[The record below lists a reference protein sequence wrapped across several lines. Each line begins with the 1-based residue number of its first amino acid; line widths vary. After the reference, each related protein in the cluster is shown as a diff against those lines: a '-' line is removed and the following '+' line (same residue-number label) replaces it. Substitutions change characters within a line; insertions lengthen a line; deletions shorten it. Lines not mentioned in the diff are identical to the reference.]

1 VSKDIER
8 ILVVD
13 DEPNLRKVLDTL
25 LTRSGFE
32 VETAGDGKEGMNVLQ
47 GGGID
52 LLMTDIRMP
61 RMDGL
66 ELLSWCRTEQ
76 PDVPVI
82 VITAHGTVDTA
93 VQAMKDGAFDFV
105 TKPFDSGQLVRTVR
119 KALDQAKAMRSLLH
133 AGADPAQIK
142 ILGNSDAAN
151 ELRSWIDKV
160 ADLPA
165 NILLLGEAGTGH
177 EVVAQAVHEAS
188 TRRDGPFVKINC
200 GAIPDDWV
208 ESELFGHETD
218 AIAGAVSPRPGRFE
232 LADGGTLFLDEIDK
246 LPKSAQSRI
255 VQVLEEKSVT
265 RLGSLNANPVDLRLI
280 AGSMQD
286 LEALAR
292 SGEFREDL
300 LYALNVASH
309 KLRPLRDRL
318 EDLLT
323 VVQYYIARFNGH
335 LGRHVGGVSPEA
347 LSRLLAYAWPGNV
360 RELENVVER
369 AMLFADA
376 DELSVAHL
384 PDSLG
389 DHDDSPIGNFDSGM
403 KSIVRRATARIERE
417 LIKRALDE
425 NQNNITHAAKQLN
438 ISRKSLQTKM
448 RDLGLRDQ
456 EA

>member
-1 VSKDIER
+1 MTADVER

-13 DEPNLRKVLDTL
+13 DEPNLRKVLEAL

-32 VETAGDGKEGMNVLQ
+32 VVTAEDGKAAMEVLQ
-47 GGGID
+47 HGGID

-66 ELLSWCRTEQ
+66 ELLSWSRTDL
-76 PDVPVI
+76 PDIPVI

-105 TKPFDSGQLVRTVR
+105 TKPFDSGQLVRIVR
-119 KALDQAKAMRSLLH
+119 KALDQAQSMRSLIH
-133 AGADPAQIK
+133 AGPDPAQIK
-142 ILGNSDAAN
+142 ILGSSDGAQ
-151 ELRSWIDKV
+151 ELRDWINRV

-165 NILLLGEAGTGH
+165 SVLLLGEPGTGH

-188 TRRDGPFVKINC
+188 ERRDGPFVKINC
-200 GAIPDDWV
+200 GAIPVDWV
-208 ESELFGHETD
+208 ESELFGHEAD
-218 AIAGAVSPRPGRFE
+218 AISGAISARPGRFE

-255 VQVLEEKSVT
+255 VQVLDEKSVT
-265 RLGSLNANPVDLRLI
+265 RLGALNAHPLDIRLI

-286 LEALAR
+286 LEAAAR
-292 SGEFREDL
+292 TEEFREDL

-309 KLRPLRDRL
+309 KLLPLRDRL

-323 VVQYYIARFNGH
+323 FVHYYIARFNAR
-335 LGRHVGGVSPEA
+335 LGRQVRDVSPEA

-360 RELENVVER
+360 RELENVIER
-369 AMLFADA
+369 AMLFADGE
-376 DELSVAHL
+376 ELSVAHL

-389 DHDDSPIGNFDSGM
+389 AHDDGPIGDYDSGM

-425 NQNNITHAAKQLN
+425 NRNNITHAAKQLN

-456 EA
+456 EG

>member
-1 VSKDIER
+1 MSNSNER

-13 DEPNLRKVLDTL
+13 DEPNMRKVLSTQL
-25 LTRSGFE
+25 KRAGFE
-32 VETAGDGKEGMNVLQ
+32 VASAEDGKEAQQVLQ
-47 GGGID
+47 RGGID

-66 ELLSWCRTEQ
+66 ELLAWARQEM
-76 PDVPVI
+76 PDVPVV

-105 TKPFDSGQLVRTVR
+105 SKPFDAGQLVRTVR
-119 KALDQAKAMRSLLH
+119 KALDQAQSMRSLVH
-133 AGADPAQIK
+133 AGADPARIK
-142 ILGNSDAAN
+142 ILGESPAAS
-151 ELRSWIDKV
+151 ELRDWISKV

-165 NILLLGEAGTGH
+165 NILLTGEPGTGH
-177 EVVAQAVHEAS
+177 EVVAQAIHEAS
-188 TRRDGPFVKINC
+188 GRRDAPFIKINC
-200 GAIPDDWV
+200 GAIPEDWV
-208 ESELFGHETD
+208 ESELFGHEAD
-218 AIAGAVSPRPGRFE
+218 AIVGAISPRPGRFE

-255 VQVLEEKSVT
+255 VQVLDEKSVT
-265 RLGSLNANPVDLRLI
+265 RLGSLRARPLDFRLI
-280 AGSMQD
+280 AGSMRD
-286 LEALAR
+286 LESDAR
-292 SGEFREDL
+292 NGEFREDL

-323 VVQYYIARFNGH
+323 FVQYYIARFNAR
-335 LGRHVGGVSPEA
+335 LGRHVASVSPEA
-347 LSRLLAYAWPGNV
+347 MSHLLAYAWPGNV
-360 RELENVVER
+360 RELENVIER
-369 AMLFADA
+369 AMLFADNS
-376 DELSVAHL
+376 ELTVAHL

-389 DHDDSPIGNFDSGM
+389 DASDQPIGDFDSGM

-425 NQNNITHAAKQLN
+425 NSSNITHAAKQLN

-456 EA
+456 ES

>member
-1 VSKDIER
+1 MSNSNER

-13 DEPNLRKVLDTL
+13 DEPNMRKVLSTQL
-25 LTRSGFE
+25 KRAGFE
-32 VETAGDGKEGMNVLQ
+32 VASAEDGKEAQQVLQ
-47 GGGID
+47 RGGID

-66 ELLSWCRTEQ
+66 ELLAWARQEM
-76 PDVPVI
+76 PDVPVV

-105 TKPFDSGQLVRTVR
+105 SKPFDAGQLVRTVR
-119 KALDQAKAMRSLLH
+119 KALDQAQSMRSLVH
-133 AGADPAQIK
+133 AGADPARIK
-142 ILGNSDAAN
+142 ILGESPAAS
-151 ELRSWIDKV
+151 ELRDWISKV

-165 NILLLGEAGTGH
+165 NILLTGEPGTGH
-177 EVVAQAVHEAS
+177 EVVAQAIHEAS
-188 TRRDGPFVKINC
+188 GRRDAPFIKINC
-200 GAIPDDWV
+200 GAIPEDWV
-208 ESELFGHETD
+208 ESELFGHEAD
-218 AIAGAVSPRPGRFE
+218 AIVGAISPRPGRFE

-255 VQVLEEKSVT
+255 VQVLDEKSVT
-265 RLGSLNANPVDLRLI
+265 RLGSLRARPLDFRLI
-280 AGSMQD
+280 AGSMRD
-286 LEALAR
+286 LESDAR
-292 SGEFREDL
+292 NGEFREDL

-323 VVQYYIARFNGH
+323 FVQYYIARFNAR
-335 LGRHVGGVSPEA
+335 LGRHVASVSPE
-347 LSRLLAYAWPGNV
+347 
-360 RELENVVER
+360 
-369 AMLFADA
+369 AMLFADNS
-376 DELSVAHL
+376 ELTVAHL

-389 DHDDSPIGNFDSGM
+389 DASDQPIGDFDSGM

-425 NQNNITHAAKQLN
+425 NSSNITHAAKQLN

-456 EA
+456 ES